1 MMTLEQIRNIRFH
14 KAKRDGYQ
22 PEEVDT
28 FIENVVAAFDA
39 VLSERSANKKKIET
53 LEKDLAAC
61 RARESSVGEALLT
74 AQHQA
79 DIVLSEAQS
88 RAELMREEARLQAAE
103 IVAGTKGEVEE
114 QKKMAEML
122 RQEVTAFKGRLLQL
136 YREHLTLIDALPET
150 RNEPQEESQP
160 ETAAPETEETAEVP
174 ETVEAAE
181 PETEPE
187 DLSSG
192 FDVNESAAVEETSA
206 AAETAK
212 KKSLVDWL
220 NEDDTEEYE
229 KIGESKERYNSLQFG
244 DDYEENAR
252 SGGLFRKKK

>member
-1 MMTLEQIRNIRFH
+1 MGFLERLFCDDYRTDGIYERR
-14 KAKRDGYQ
+14 KARG
-22 PEEVDT
+22 EV
-28 FIENVVAAFDA
+28 
-39 VLSERSANKKKIET
+39 
-53 LEKDLAAC
+53 
-61 RARESSVGEALLT
+61 
-74 AQHQA
+74 Q
-79 DIVLSEAQS
+79 DIATTHISLRQ
-88 RAELMREEARLQAAE
+88 Q
-103 IVAGTKGEVEE
+103 VEE

-192 FDVNESAAVEETSA
+192 FDVNEPAAVEETSA